1 LVDRIFLGEKM
12 DILVLVDKLPTLLLS
27 EEGGLVQQELSLMVL
42 LFIAAM
48 VAIVVRRIRLP
59 YTVALVL
66 VGLILSF
73 FPNFLGFTVSSD
85 LILAILVPPLVFE
98 ATLHIPWRSLKKDLL
113 PVLLLAVGGTLIGTF
128 LVGGLVVQF
137 LGISWA
143 AALAFGALISA
154 TDPVAVIAFFRTLGV
169 SKRLTILVEGE
180 SLFNDGVAIVIFN
193 LALAAGTV
201 TGSFGIGEALQEFFI
216 VAFGGLAVGIV
227 LSYVVSYIILKNVDD
242 HLIETATTVA
252 LAFGSFVVAESFG
265 QFVGIEG
272 LHFSGILAVVAA
284 GLMVGNIGL
293 QNTSPTTKLTL
304 DNFWEFLSFVVNSL
318 VFLLIGLEI
327 ELAQLQPNI
336 VPIIVAVV
344 AIIVSRGLIV
354 YTFSWVYGRF
364 QPQNRIPLNFQHVM
378 YWGGLRGAISL
389 ALALSIENAV
399 FGSDVALELR
409 VMTFGVVLFTL
420 LGQGMTIE
428 KIINRLNLADKPP
441 QRVELQ
447 RRQATLF
454 AKWAG
459 KHELDRLRDN
469 GILFRDIWDSMSQV
483 YDEEILEKKE
493 SLRSHLQDFPELE
506 QEMYLQ
512 AREDALNA
520 ERSAIGEASRRG
532 LISNEVQDELIIEL
546 NNRVAALELIMK
558 NRGLDVENREN
569 YHG

>member
-1 LVDRIFLGEKM
+1 M
-12 DILVLVDKLPTLLLS
+12 DISVLAEQIPTIFMA
-27 EEGGLVQQELSLMVL
+27 EDGGLVAQELSIVVL

-48 VAIVVRRIRLP
+48 VAVVVRRIRLP

-66 VGLILSF
+66 VGLFLSF
-73 FPNFLGFTVSSD
+73 FPNFLDFSVSSD

-98 ATLHIPWRSLKKDLL
+98 ATLNIPWPKLKKDLL
-113 PVLLLAVGGTLIGTF
+113 PVMMLAVGGTLLGTF
-128 LVGGLVVQF
+128 FVGGLVAQF

-154 TDPVAVIAFFRTLGV
+154 TDPVAVIAFFRSLGV

-201 TGSFGIGEALQEFFI
+201 SSSFELGAALQEFFI
-216 VAFGGLAVGIV
+216 VAFGGLAVGVV
-227 LSYVVSYIILKNVDD
+227 LGYVVSYIILKNLDD

-265 QFVGIEG
+265 NIIGVEG

-284 GLMVGNIGL
+284 GLMVGNIGME
-293 QNTSPTTKLTL
+293 NTSPTTRLTL
-304 DNFWEFLSFVVNSL
+304 ENFWEFLSFVVNSL

-327 ELAQLQPNI
+327 EVAQLRPNI
-336 VPIIVAVV
+336 IPIVVAVA
-344 AIIVSRGLIV
+344 AIILSRGVII
-354 YTFSWVYGRF
+354 YTFSWIYGRF
-364 QPQNRIPLNFQHVM
+364 QPQNHIPINFQHVM

-420 LGQGMTIE
+420 LFQGMTIE
-428 KIINRLNLADKPP
+428 KLIDRLQLADVLP
-441 QRVELQ
+441 QRIELQ

-454 AKWAG
+454 TKWVG
-459 KHELDRLRDN
+459 KHELDRLHDN

-483 YDEEILEKKE
+483 YDEEILEKKGE
-493 SLRSHLQDFPELE
+493 LRAHLQEFPELE

-512 AREDALNA
+512 AREDALIA
-520 ERSAIGEASRRG
+520 ERSALGEASRRG
-532 LISNEVQDELIIEL
+532 LISNEVYDELIIKL
-546 NNRVAALELIMK
+546 NNRIAALEIIMK
-558 NRGLDVENREN
+558 NRGLDVEN
-569 YHG
+569 

>member
-1 LVDRIFLGEKM
+1 M
-12 DILVLVDKLPTLLLS
+12 DISVLADVMPNILLA
-27 EEGGLVQQELSLMVL
+27 EETGLVKQELGFMVL

-66 VGLILSF
+66 VGLFLSF

-85 LILAILVPPLVFE
+85 LILAILVPPLIFE
-98 ATLHIPWRSLKKDLL
+98 ATLHIPWHNLKKDLL
-113 PVLLLAVGGTLIGTF
+113 PVMILAIGGTLVGTF
-128 LVGGLVVQF
+128 FVGGLVVQF

-154 TDPVAVIAFFRTLGV
+154 TDPVAVIAFFRSLGV

-193 LALAAGTV
+193 LALAAGTLS
-201 TGSFGIGEALQEFFI
+201 GSFGLVEALQEFFI
-216 VAFGGLAVGIV
+216 VAFGGLAVG
-227 LSYVVSYIILKNVDD
+227 LTLGYVVSYIILKNVDD

-265 QFVGIEG
+265 DFIGVDG

-293 QNTSPTTKLTL
+293 ENTSPTTKLSL

-327 ELAQLQPNI
+327 ELAQLRPNI
-336 VPIIVAVV
+336 IPIAVAVV
-344 AIIVSRGLIV
+344 AIILSRGLII
-354 YTFSWVYGRF
+354 YSFGWIYGRLR
-364 QPQNRIPLNFQHVM
+364 PQNRIPLKFQHVM

-420 LGQGMTIE
+420 LFQGMTIE
-428 KIINRLNLADKPP
+428 KLINRLRLADKPP

-469 GILFRDIWDSMSQV
+469 GILFRDIYDSMGQV
-483 YDEEILEKKE
+483 YDEEILEKKGD
-493 SLRSHLQDFPELE
+493 LRDHLQAFPELE

-532 LISNEVQDELIIEL
+532 LISNEVNDELIFEL
-546 NNRVAALELIMK
+546 NNRVAALEIIKK
-558 NRGLDVENREN
+558 NRGLDVEKQEVN
-569 YHG
+569 HG

>member
-1 LVDRIFLGEKM
+1 MNFPALAEHLP
-12 DILVLVDKLPTLLLS
+12 ILMQA
-27 EEGGLVQQELSLMVL
+27 EENGLVRAELSLMVL

-66 VGLILSF
+66 VGLVLSF
-73 FPNFLGFTVSSD
+73 FPNFLDLSVSSD

-98 ATLHIPWRSLKKDLL
+98 ATLHIPWRQLKKDLM
-113 PVLLLAVGGTLIGTF
+113 PVMLLAVGGTLVGTF
-128 LVGGLVVQF
+128 LVGGLVAQF
-137 LGISWA
+137 LSISWA

-154 TDPVAVIAFFRTLGV
+154 TDPVAVIAFFRSLGV

-180 SLFNDGVAIVIFN
+180 SLFNDGVAIVIFS
-193 LALAAGTV
+193 LALAAGTQAEA
-201 TGSFGIGEALQEFFI
+201 FGLGDALLEFFI
-216 VAFGGLAVGIV
+216 VGVGGLSVGLV
-227 LSYVVSYIILKNVDD
+227 MGYVVSYIILKNVDD

-265 QFVGIEG
+265 DLVGVEG

-284 GLMVGNIGL
+284 GLMVGNLGF

-327 ELAQLQPNI
+327 ELSQLRPNI
-336 VPIIVAVV
+336 IPIIVAVV
-344 AIIVSRGLIV
+344 AIILSRGLII
-354 YTFSWVYGRF
+354 YAFGWIYGRF
-364 QPQNRIPLNFQHVM
+364 HPQNRIPLPYQHVM

-399 FGSDVALELR
+399 FGAEVALELR

-420 LGQGMTIE
+420 LFQGMTIE
-428 KIINRLNLADKPP
+428 RIIQRLQLANKPP

-459 KHELDRLRDN
+459 KHELDRLQDN
-469 GILFRDIWDSMSQV
+469 GILFPDIWESMSQV
-483 YDEEILEKKE
+483 YDEEIMDKKE
-493 SLRSHLQDFPELE
+493 DLRTHLQDFPELE

-512 AREDALNA
+512 AREDALSA

-532 LISNEVQDELIIEL
+532 LISNEVHDELITEL
-546 NNRVAALELIMK
+546 NNRVAALEIIMK
-558 NRGLDVENREN
+558 NRNEHMHHLQEGD
-569 YHG
+569 HG

>member
-1 LVDRIFLGEKM
+1 M
-12 DILVLVDKLPTLLLS
+12 DISVLVDQLPFALQA
-27 EEGGLVQQELSLMVL
+27 EEGGLVQQELSVIIL

-48 VAIVVRRIRLP
+48 VAIIVRRIRLP

-73 FPNFLGFTVSSD
+73 FPNFLGLSVSSD

-98 ATLHIPWRSLKKDLL
+98 ATLHIPWRKLKKDLL
-113 PVLLLAVGGTLIGTF
+113 PVMMLAVGGTLVGTF

-154 TDPVAVIAFFRTLGV
+154 TDPVAVIAFFRSLGV

-180 SLFNDGVAIVIFN
+180 SLFNDGVAIVIFT
-193 LALAAGTV
+193 LALAAGTLS
-201 TGSFGIGEALQEFFI
+201 GSFELVDALQEFFV
-216 VAFGGLAVGIV
+216 VALGGLSVGVGMGYI
-227 LSYVVSYIILKNVDD
+227 VSYIILKNVDD

-265 QFVGIEG
+265 DFVGVDG

-293 QNTSPTTKLTL
+293 ENTSPTTRLTL
-304 DNFWEFLSFVVNSL
+304 ENFWEFMSFVVNSL

-327 ELAQLQPNI
+327 EVAQLRPNI
-336 VPIIVAVV
+336 IPIIVAVV
-344 AIIVSRGLIV
+344 AIILSRGVIV
-354 YTFSWVYGRF
+354 YTFSWIYGRF
-364 QPQNRIPLNFQHVM
+364 QPQNRIPFNFQHVM
-378 YWGGLRGAISL
+378 FWGGLRGAISL

-399 FGSDVALELR
+399 FGFDVALELR

-420 LGQGMTIE
+420 LFQGMTIE
-428 KIINRLNLADKPP
+428 KLIARLQLANVPP
-441 QRVELQ
+441 QRIELQ

-454 AKWAG
+454 AKWVG
-459 KHELDRLRDN
+459 KHELDRLRED
-469 GILFRDIWDSMSQV
+469 GILFRDIWEAMSQV
-483 YDEEILEKKE
+483 YDEEILEKK
-493 SLRSHLQDFPELE
+493 SDLREHLQQFPELE

-512 AREDALNA
+512 AREDALIA
-520 ERSAIGEASRRG
+520 ERSALGEASRRG
-532 LISNEVQDELIIEL
+532 LISNEVYDELIVAL
-546 NNRVAALELIMK
+546 NNRVAALEIIMQ
-558 NRGLDVENREN
+558 NRGLDVEQ
-569 YHG
+569 

>member
-1 LVDRIFLGEKM
+1 M
-12 DILVLVDKLPTLLLS
+12 DIPVLAQQFPIKLLA
-27 EEGGLVQQELSLMVL
+27 EESGLVQQELSLMIL

-66 VGLILSF
+66 VGLVLSF
-73 FPNFLGFTVSSD
+73 FPNFLGVSVSSD
-85 LILAILVPPLVFE
+85 LILAILVPPLIFE
-98 ATLHIPWRSLKKDLL
+98 ATLHIPWRKLKKDLL
-113 PVLLLAVGGTLIGTF
+113 PVLLLAVGGTLVGTF

-137 LGISWA
+137 LHISWA

-154 TDPVAVIAFFRTLGV
+154 TDPVAVIAFFRSLGV

-193 LALAAGTV
+193 LALAAGTA
-201 TGSFGIGEALQEFFI
+201 TSSFGLVQAVQEFAI
-216 VAFGGLAVGIV
+216 VAFGGLAVG
-227 LSYVVSYIILKNVDD
+227 LTMGYVVSYIILKNVDD

-252 LAFGSFVVAESFG
+252 LAFGSFVAAESFG
-265 QFVGIEG
+265 NFIGVEG

-327 ELAQLQPNI
+327 ELAQLRPNI

-344 AIIVSRGLIV
+344 AIILSRGLII
-354 YTFSWVYGRF
+354 YTFGWVYGRF
-364 QPQNRIPLNFQHVM
+364 HPQNIIPLNFQHVM

-399 FGSDVALELR
+399 FGSSVALELR

-420 LGQGMTIE
+420 LFQGMTIE
-428 KIINRLNLADKPP
+428 RIIKRLRLADKPP

-459 KHELDRLRDN
+459 KRELDRLREN
-469 GILFRDIWDSMSQV
+469 GILFKDIWESMVQV
-483 YDEEILEKKE
+483 YDEEILEKKAD
-493 SLRSHLQDFPELE
+493 LRAHLQDYPELE

-532 LISNEVQDELIIEL
+532 LISNDVNDELIIEL
-546 NNRVAALELIMK
+546 NNRVAALEILMK
-558 NRGLDVENREN
+558 NRGLGVGRESTD
-569 YHG
+569 HE

>member
-1 LVDRIFLGEKM
+1 M
-12 DILVLVDKLPTLLLS
+12 DTLVLTDQIPTLFFA
-27 EEGGLVQQELSLMVL
+27 EEGGLVQQELSFMVL

-66 VGLILSF
+66 VGLLLSF

-85 LILAILVPPLVFE
+85 LILAILVPPLIFE
-98 ATLHIPWRSLKKDLL
+98 ATLHIPWRKLKRDLL
-113 PVLLLAVGGTLIGTF
+113 PVLLLAGGGTLVGTF

-137 LGISWA
+137 LGIPWA

-154 TDPVAVIAFFRTLGV
+154 TDPVAVIAFFRSLGV

-193 LALAAGTV
+193 LALAAGTI
-201 TGSFGIGEALQEFFI
+201 TGSFGLAEALQEFFI
-216 VAFGGLAVGIV
+216 VAFGGVAVG
-227 LSYVVSYIILKNVDD
+227 LAMGYVVSYIILKNVDD

-265 QFVGIEG
+265 QFVGVDG

-284 GLMVGNIGL
+284 GLMVGNIGT

-304 DNFWEFLSFVVNSL
+304 DNFWQFLSFVVNSL

-327 ELAQLQPNI
+327 ELAQLTPNI
-336 VPIIVAVV
+336 IPIIVAVV
-344 AIIVSRGLIV
+344 AIIFSRGLII
-354 YTFSWVYGRF
+354 YTFSWIYNRF
-364 QPQNRIPLNFQHVM
+364 QPRNRIPVKFQHVM

-420 LGQGMTIE
+420 LVQGMTIE
-428 KIINRLNLADKPP
+428 KLISRLKLADKPP

-459 KHELDRLRDN
+459 KHELDRLREN
-469 GILFRDIWDSMSQV
+469 GILFKDIWESMGQV
-483 YDEEILEKKE
+483 YDEEILDKKND
-493 SLRSHLQDFPELE
+493 LRMHLHDFPELE

-532 LISNEVQDELIIEL
+532 LISLEVHDELIIEL
-546 NNRVAALELIMK
+546 NNRVAALELIKK
-558 NRGLDVENREN
+558 NRGLDVENREVH
-569 YHG
+569 YG

>member
-1 LVDRIFLGEKM
+1 M
-12 DILVLVDKLPTLLLS
+12 DTAVLADLLPNLFFA
-27 EEGGLVQQELSLMVL
+27 EESGLQQQELSFMVL

-48 VAIVVRRIRLP
+48 VAIIVRRIRLP

-66 VGLILSF
+66 VGLVLSF

-85 LILAILVPPLVFE
+85 LILAILVPPLIFE
-98 ATLHIPWRSLKKDLL
+98 ATLHIPWRKLKKDLL
-113 PVLLLAVGGTLIGTF
+113 PVLILAVGGTLVGTF
-128 LVGGLVVQF
+128 FVGGLVVQF

-154 TDPVAVIAFFRTLGV
+154 TDPVAVIAFFRSLGV

-193 LALAAGTV
+193 LSLAAGSISA
-201 TGSFGIGEALQEFFI
+201 SFHLGNALQEFLI
-216 VAFGGLAVGIV
+216 VAFGGVAVGLV
-227 LSYVVSYIILKNVDD
+227 LGYVVSYIILKNVDD

-265 QFVGIEG
+265 QFVGVEG

-293 QNTSPTTKLTL
+293 ENTSPTTKLTL

-327 ELAQLQPNI
+327 ELAQLRPNI
-336 VPIIVAVV
+336 IPIIVAVV
-344 AIIVSRGLIV
+344 AIILSRGLII
-354 YTFSWVYGRF
+354 YTFGWLYGRL
-364 QPQNRIPLNFQHVM
+364 QPRNYIPLNFQHVM

-420 LGQGMTIE
+420 LFQGMTIE
-428 KIINRLNLADKPP
+428 RLIKRLRLSDKPP

-459 KHELDRLRDN
+459 KHELDRLREN
-469 GILFRDIWDSMSQV
+469 GILFRDIWDSMGQV
-483 YDEEILEKKE
+483 YDEEILAKKDD
-493 SLRSHLQDFPELE
+493 LRAHLQEFPELE

-532 LISNEVQDELIIEL
+532 LIANEVHDELIIDL
-546 NNRVAALELIMK
+546 NNRVAALEIIKK
-558 NRGLDVENREN
+558 NRGLDVERQETD
-569 YHG
+569 HG

>member
-1 LVDRIFLGEKM
+1 M
-12 DILVLVDKLPTLLLS
+12 DISVLADPFSIALQA
-27 EEGGLVQQELSLMVL
+27 EEGGLVAQELSIVVL

-59 YTVALVL
+59 FTVALVL
-66 VGLILSF
+66 VGLVLSF

-85 LILAILVPPLVFE
+85 LILAILVPPLIFE
-98 ATLHIPWRSLKKDLL
+98 ATLHIPWRKLKKDLL
-113 PVLLLAVGGTLIGTF
+113 PVTMLAVGGTLLGTF
-128 LVGGLVVQF
+128 FVGGLVVQF

-154 TDPVAVIAFFRTLGV
+154 TDPVAVIAFFRSLGV

-193 LALAAGTV
+193 LALAAGTLSS
-201 TGSFGIGEALQEFFI
+201 SFELGAALQEFVI
-216 VAFGGLAVGIV
+216 VAFGGLAVGLV
-227 LSYVVSYIILKNVDD
+227 LGYVVSYIILKNVDD

-265 QFVGIEG
+265 DFVGVEG
-272 LHFSGILAVVAA
+272 LRLSGILAVVAA

-293 QNTSPTTKLTL
+293 ENTSPTTRLTL
-304 DNFWEFLSFVVNSL
+304 ENFWEFLSFVVNSL

-336 VPIIVAVV
+336 IPIIVAVM
-344 AIIVSRGLIV
+344 AIILSRGVII
-354 YTFSWVYGRF
+354 YTFSWIYGRF
-364 QPQNRIPLNFQHVM
+364 QPQNRIPLSFQHVM

-420 LGQGMTIE
+420 LFQGMTIE
-428 KIINRLNLADKPP
+428 KLIDRLQLADIPP
-441 QRVELQ
+441 QRIELQ

-454 AKWAG
+454 TKWVG
-459 KHELDRLRDN
+459 KHELDRLRED
-469 GILFRDIWDSMSQV
+469 GILFRDIWDAMNQV
-483 YDEEILEKKE
+483 YDEEILEKKGD
-493 SLRSHLQDFPELE
+493 LREHLQKFPELE

-512 AREDALNA
+512 AREDALIA
-520 ERSAIGEASRRG
+520 ERSALGEASRRG
-532 LISNEVQDELIIEL
+532 LISNDVYDELIVEL
-546 NNRVAALELIMK
+546 NNRIAALEIIMQ
-558 NRGLDVENREN
+558 NRGLDVEN
-569 YHG
+569 

>member
-1 LVDRIFLGEKM
+1 M
-12 DILVLVDKLPTLLLS
+12 DIPVLVDKYPIMFLA
-27 EEGGLVQQELSLMVL
+27 EEGGLVQQELSFMIL

-73 FPNFLGFTVSSD
+73 FPNFLGFSVSSD
-85 LILAILVPPLVFE
+85 LILAILVPPLIFE
-98 ATLHIPWRSLKKDLL
+98 ATLQIPWRKLKKDLL
-113 PVLLLAVGGTLIGTF
+113 LVGFLAVGGTLIGTV

-193 LALAAGTV
+193 LALAAGTLSS
-201 TGSFGIGEALQEFFI
+201 SFGLVDALQEFII
-216 VAFGGLAVGIV
+216 VAFGGLAVG
-227 LSYVVSYIILKNVDD
+227 LTLGYVVSYIILKNVDD

-265 QFVGIEG
+265 DFIGVEG

-304 DNFWEFLSFVVNSL
+304 DNFWQFLSFGVNSL

-327 ELAQLQPNI
+327 ELAQLRPNI

-344 AIIVSRGLIV
+344 AIILSRGLIV
-354 YTFSWVYGRF
+354 YSFSWIYGRF
-364 QPQNRIPLNFQHVM
+364 QPRNRIPLNFQHVM

-389 ALALSIENAV
+389 ALALSIENSV
-399 FGSDVALELR
+399 FGPDVALELR

-420 LGQGMTIE
+420 LFQGMTIE
-428 KIINRLNLADKPP
+428 KLIKRLRLADKPP

-459 KHELDRLRDN
+459 KHELDRLRDD
-469 GILFRDIWDSMSQV
+469 GILFKDIWDAMGQV

-493 SLRSHLQDFPELE
+493 NLRTHLQDFPELE

-532 LISNEVQDELIIEL
+532 LISNEVNDELIIEL
-546 NNRVAALELIMK
+546 NNRVAALEIIMK
-558 NRGLDVENREN
+558 NRGLDVEKQKAE
-569 YHG
+569 HHE

>member
-1 LVDRIFLGEKM
+1 M
-12 DILVLVDKLPTLLLS
+12 DIPVLAKYFSMLLQA
-27 EEGGLVQQELSLMVL
+27 EESGLVQQELSFIIL

-73 FPNFLGFTVSSD
+73 FPNFLGFSVSSD

-98 ATLHIPWRSLKKDLL
+98 ATLHIPWRKLKKDLL
-113 PVLLLAVGGTLIGTF
+113 PVLLLAFGGTLVGTF
-128 LVGGLVVQF
+128 LVGGLVHF

-154 TDPVAVIAFFRTLGV
+154 TDPVAVIAFFRSLGV

-193 LALAAGTV
+193 LALAAGTIS
-201 TGSFGIGEALQEFFI
+201 GSFGLGEALRQFFI
-216 VAFGGLAVGIV
+216 VAFGGVAVGV
-227 LSYVVSYIILKNVDD
+227 TLGYVVSYIILKNVDD

-265 QFVGIEG
+265 QFIGVEG

-284 GLMVGNIGL
+284 GLMVGNIGF

-327 ELAQLQPNI
+327 ELTQLRPNI
-336 VPIIVAVV
+336 IPIIVAVL
-344 AIIVSRGLIV
+344 AIILSRGVII

-364 QPQNRIPLNFQHVM
+364 QPQNRIPFNFQHVM

-389 ALALSIENAV
+389 ALALSIEDAV
-399 FGSDVALELR
+399 FGPEVALELR

-420 LGQGMTIE
+420 LFQGMTIE
-428 KIINRLNLADKPP
+428 KIINRLKLAEVPP

-447 RRQATLF
+447 RRQATLS

-459 KHELDRLRDN
+459 KHELNRLRDD
-469 GILFRDIWDSMSQV
+469 GILFKDIWDSMGQV
-483 YDEEILEKKE
+483 YDEEIQAKKAD
-493 SLRSHLQDFPELE
+493 LRAHLQDFPELE
-506 QEMYLQ
+506 LDMYLQ
-512 AREDALNA
+512 AREDALSA
-520 ERSAIGEASRRG
+520 ERSAVGEASRRG
-532 LISNEVQDELIIEL
+532 FISNEVHDELIVEL
-546 NNRVAALELIMK
+546 NNRAAALEIIMK
-558 NRGLDVENREN
+558 NRTRGVEKWEREN
-569 YHG
+569 E

>member
-1 LVDRIFLGEKM
+1 M
-12 DILVLVDKLPTLLLS
+12 DVLVLTEHLPKLLLA
-27 EEGGLVQQELSLMVL
+27 EEGGGLVQQELSFMIL

-66 VGLILSF
+66 VGLVLSF
-73 FPNFLGFTVSSD
+73 FPNFLGFSVSSD
-85 LILAILVPPLVFE
+85 LILAILVPPLIFE

-113 PVLLLAVGGTLIGTF
+113 PVLLLAVGGTLVGTF
-128 LVGGLVVQF
+128 VVGTLVAQF

-154 TDPVAVIAFFRTLGV
+154 TDPVAVIAFFRSLGV

-193 LALAAGTV
+193 LSLAAGSLAS
-201 TGSFGIGEALQEFFI
+201 SFNFWHALQEFFI
-216 VAFGGLAVGIV
+216 VAFGGVAVGVV
-227 LSYVVSYIILKNVDD
+227 LGYVVSYIILKNVDD

-252 LAFGSFVVAESFG
+252 LAFGSFVAAESFG
-265 QFVGIEG
+265 QFVGVDG

-284 GLMVGNIGL
+284 GLMVGNIGT

-327 ELAQLQPNI
+327 ELSQLRPNI
-336 VPIIVAVV
+336 IPIIVAVV
-344 AIIVSRGLIV
+344 AIILSRGLII
-354 YTFSWVYGRF
+354 YTFGWVYGRF
-364 QPQNRIPLNFQHVM
+364 HPRNTIPLKFQHVM

-428 KIINRLNLADKPP
+428 KLIQRLNLADKPP

-459 KHELDRLRDN
+459 KHELDRLRDD
-469 GILFRDIWDSMSQV
+469 GILFRDIWDSMNQV
-483 YDEEILEKKE
+483 YDEEILEKKA
-493 SLRSHLQDFPELE
+493 SLRAHLQDFPELE

-532 LISNEVQDELIIEL
+532 LISNEVHDELIIEL
-546 NNRVAALELIMK
+546 NNRVAALDIIKK
-558 NRGLDVENREN
+558 NRGLDVENKEN
-569 YHG
+569 HHG

>member
-1 LVDRIFLGEKM
+1 M
-12 DILVLVDKLPTLLLS
+12 DIPVLVEKFPIILQAQ
-27 EEGGLVQQELSLMVL
+27 EGGLVQQELSFMIL

-48 VAIVVRRIRLP
+48 VAIMVRRIRLP

-66 VGLILSF
+66 VGLVLSF

-85 LILAILVPPLVFE
+85 LILAILVPPLIFE
-98 ATLHIPWRSLKKDLL
+98 ATLHIPWRQLKKDLL
-113 PVLLLAVGGTLIGTF
+113 LVGLLAVGGTLVGTF

-180 SLFNDGVAIVIFN
+180 SLFNDGVAIVIFS
-193 LALAAGTV
+193 LALAAGSQ
-201 TGSFGIGEALQEFFI
+201 TGSFGLADALREFFI
-216 VAFGGLAVGIV
+216 VAFGGLAVGFALGYAVSTIV
-227 LSYVVSYIILKNVDD
+227 LKTVDD

-265 QFVGIEG
+265 DFIGVEG

-304 DNFWEFLSFVVNSL
+304 DNFWEFMSFVVNSL

-327 ELAQLQPNI
+327 ELTQLRPNI
-336 VPIIVAVV
+336 IPIIVAVV
-344 AIIVSRGLIV
+344 AIILSRGLIV
-354 YTFSWVYGRF
+354 YAFSWMYGRF
-364 QPQNRIPLNFQHVM
+364 RPQNRIPLNFQHVM

-399 FGSDVALELR
+399 FGADVALELR

-420 LGQGMTIE
+420 LFQGMTID
-428 KIINRLNLADKPP
+428 KLINMLKLADKPP

-447 RRQATLF
+447 RRQASLF

-459 KHELDRLRDN
+459 KHELNRLRDD
-469 GILFRDIWDSMSQV
+469 GILFKDIWDAMGQV
-483 YDEEILEKKE
+483 YDEEIMEKKE
-493 SLRSHLQDFPELE
+493 ALRAHLQDFPELE

-532 LISNEVQDELIIEL
+532 LISNEVNDELIIEL
-546 NNRVAALELIMK
+546 NNHVAALEIMMQ
-558 NRGLDVENREN
+558 NRGLNVEKRKAE
-569 YHG
+569 HHE

>member
-1 LVDRIFLGEKM
+1 MDIAVLAEQFPIFLQA
-12 DILVLVDKLPTLLLS
+12 
-27 EEGGLVQQELSLMVL
+27 EEGGLVQQELSFMIL

-66 VGLILSF
+66 VGLVLSF
-73 FPNFLGFTVSSD
+73 FPNFLGFSVSSD

-98 ATLHIPWRSLKKDLL
+98 ATLHIPWRKLKKDLL
-113 PVLLLAVGGTLIGTF
+113 PVLLLAFGGTLVGTF
-128 LVGGLVVQF
+128 LVGGLVHF

-154 TDPVAVIAFFRTLGV
+154 TDPVAVIAFFRSLGV

-193 LALAAGTV
+193 LALAAGTLS
-201 TGSFGIGEALQEFFI
+201 GSFGLGEALQSFFI
-216 VAFGGLAVGIV
+216 VAFGGVAVGIT
-227 LSYVVSYIILKNVDD
+227 LGYVVSYIILKNVDD

-265 QFVGIEG
+265 QFIGVEG

-284 GLMVGNIGL
+284 GLMVGNIGF

-327 ELAQLQPNI
+327 ELTQLRPNI
-336 VPIIVAVV
+336 IPIVVAVL
-344 AIIVSRGLIV
+344 AIILSRGLII
-354 YTFSWVYGRF
+354 YTFSWVYGRI
-364 QPQNRIPLNFQHVM
+364 QPRNRIPFNFQHVM

-389 ALALSIENAV
+389 ALALSIEDAV
-399 FGSDVALELR
+399 FGPEVALELR

-420 LGQGMTIE
+420 LFQGMTIE
-428 KIINRLNLADKPP
+428 KIINRLKLAEVPP

-447 RRQATLF
+447 RRQATLS

-459 KHELDRLRDN
+459 KHELDRLRDD
-469 GILFRDIWDSMSQV
+469 GILFKDIWDSMGQV
-483 YDEEILEKKE
+483 YDEEIQAKKAD
-493 SLRSHLQDFPELE
+493 LRAHLQDFPELE
-506 QEMYLQ
+506 LDMYLQ
-512 AREDALNA
+512 AREDALSA
-520 ERSAIGEASRRG
+520 ERSAVGEASRRG
-532 LISNEVQDELIIEL
+532 FISNEVHDELIVEL
-546 NNRVAALELIMK
+546 NNRAAALEIIMK
-558 NRGLDVENREN
+558 NRTRGVEKWEREN
-569 YHG
+569 E